1 MLLSLFFDVTN
12 MPRKR
17 DIHGDLPYDRKDVD
31 SILRYAARLTGRT
44 LNEILDVESGKIGD
58 THTKGYFG
66 QSIES
71 EYFLIDNNS
80 DPVPDFEEVGMEL
93 KVTPMKEVRGG
104 LVSKERLV
112 LGIIDYNE
120 VPSKGFRIF
129 LDKNSHILIVFYLW
143 KEGQDIYDYRVLKVV
158 DWTPLPEE
166 LRIIKEDWD
175 VIEGYVLRG
184 EAHLLSERHTRFLAA
199 CTKGVG
205 HGGDMR
211 TQPNSSELAKQRA
224 LSFKASFMTSLYH
237 SHPDVNECLIDVTDD
252 EESVFHERWE
262 DDLTFNEYV
271 LGHLDRF
278 RGRTCQEIE
287 DALGIHLSERS
298 KQYYYTLT
306 LAMLGVHHR
315 KHVKE
320 FEQAGISIKTV
331 RILQNG
337 TPKESMSFP
346 AFRYEDVV
354 EQTWETSD
362 FFEQIDH
369 EFFIPV
375 FQFNTKYPK
384 EEPRKSLTFRG
395 SFFWSVP
402 DDDIEIIRGV
412 WEDTRSK
419 VIEERF
425 DDFIA
430 SSDRRISHVRP
441 HGRDSRDTYPYKGKE
456 YVKKGFWLNKQYM
469 KEVIRRELKGRSSL
483 EGLR

>member
-1 MLLSLFFDVTN
+1 M
-12 MPRKR
+12 
-17 DIHGDLPYDRKDVD
+17 
-31 SILRYAARLTGRT
+31 
-44 LNEILDVESGKIGD
+44 ESGKIGG
-58 THTKGYFG
+58 TNTKGYFG

-80 DPVPDFEEVGMEL
+80 EPVPDFEEVGMEL
-93 KVTPMKEVRGG
+93 KVTPMKKVRNE

-112 LGIIDYNE
+112 LGIMDYNE
-120 VPSKGFRIF
+120 VPTKGFRMF
-129 LDKNSHILIVFYLW
+129 LDKNSHLLIVFYLW
-143 KEGQDIYDYRVLKVV
+143 EEGQDIYDYRVLKVV
-158 DWTPLPEE
+158 DWVPLPEE

-184 EAHLLSERHTRFLAA
+184 QAHLLSERHTKFLAA

-205 HGGDMR
+205 HGGDLR
-211 TQPNSSELAKQRA
+211 TQPNSPELAKQRA
-224 LSFKASFMTSLYH
+224 LSFKPSFMTSLYH
-237 SHPDVNECLIDVTDD
+237 SHPDINECLIDITDD
-252 EESVFHERWE
+252 EEPAFLGRRVCLMAASPEESVFQGEWG

-271 LGHLDRF
+271 LGHFDRF

-287 DALGIHLSERS
+287 DALGIHLSESS
-298 KQYYYTLT
+298 KQYYYALT
-306 LAMLGVHHR
+306 LAMLGVFHK

-331 RILQNG
+331 RIRLNG

-346 AFRYEDVV
+346 AFRYEDIV
-354 EQTWETSD
+354 EQTWESSD
-362 FFEQIDH
+362 LLEQIDH

-375 FQFNTKYPK
+375 FQFNTKDPK
-384 EEPRKSLTFRG
+384 QEPRKSLTFRG
-395 SFFWSVP
+395 SFFWSIP
-402 DDDIEIIRGV
+402 DDDMEVIRGV

-441 HGRDSRDTYPYKGKE
+441 HGRDSSDTYSYKGKE
-456 YVKKGFWLNKQYM
+456 YKKKGFWLNMQYL
-469 KEVIRRELKGRSSL
+469 KDVIR
-483 EGLR
+483 EGLDG